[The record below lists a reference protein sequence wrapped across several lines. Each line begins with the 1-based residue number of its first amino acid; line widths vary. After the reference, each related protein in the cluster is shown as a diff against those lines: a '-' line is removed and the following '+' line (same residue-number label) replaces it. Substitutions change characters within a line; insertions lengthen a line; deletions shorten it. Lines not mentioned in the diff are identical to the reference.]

1 MEQHTFMK
9 ERAILPLVLTM
20 SLPMVLSML
29 VSSLYNI
36 VDSYFVAQIS
46 EDAMT
51 ALSLVF
57 PMQNLINAVTIG
69 FSIGVN
75 AVISYYLGAQDGE
88 KANIAATQ
96 GLALSAIHGVIL
108 TVGCI
113 AVMPAFLGMFT
124 DDQLVISLGFLFSSV
139 SVAST
144 GALEGLSRGGPSL
157 VITAL
162 RYVVVIIP
170 AAFLLSRLWG
180 AQGVWAA
187 FPVTEVLTAALSYL
201 VYRRASRPAAEAA
214 G

>member
-1 MEQHTFMK
+1 MIRRIVVWLFSPRPPGGQREDIPMEQHTFMK

-124 DDQLVISLGFLFSSV
+124 DDQLVISLG
-139 SVAST
+139 
-144 GALEGLSRGGPSL
+144 
-157 VITAL
+157 L
-162 RYVVVIIP
+162 R
-170 AAFLLSRLWG
+170 
-180 AQGVWAA
+180 
-187 FPVTEVLTAALSYL
+187 
-201 VYRRASRPAAEAA
+201 
-214 G
+214 